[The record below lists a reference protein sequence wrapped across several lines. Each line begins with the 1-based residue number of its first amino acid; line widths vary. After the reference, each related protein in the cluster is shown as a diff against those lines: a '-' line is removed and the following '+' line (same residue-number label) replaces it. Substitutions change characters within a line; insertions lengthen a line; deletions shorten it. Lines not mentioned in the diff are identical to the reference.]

1 MNKKITL
8 LSMLLLTCF
17 IGVSQASLKVT
28 EIWPGNEPGDNLT
41 SDWFEIT
48 NTGSTA
54 WLSSVDADLYYDD
67 DSQDP
72 TKAAIIEGISQIQP
86 GAHVIVIIG
95 KSTDITEFSAV
106 WSKDYNLS
114 GIEIGFTDGSGLG
127 GGGDAVTLF
136 LGDPTVTSNIID
148 FQAYPNADANGGQS
162 YDVALAAFSTAANAN
177 NAAAT
182 TQTKNNEGQ
191 SAIGSPCNQGPLAA
205 GFDLIVTEIWPG
217 NNPGGNLT
225 EDWFEI
231 KNNGLTAWVASTDGN
246 LYYDDDSQDP
256 ANAAIIEGIASIQPG
271 ERVIVILGDAT
282 KANDFKN
289 LWTLD
294 YDMTDI
300 QVGFNDGS
308 GLGKNGDGVTL
319 FLGDPLATA
328 NIIDYATYPSTAG
341 FGGQSY
347 DVEFGTYSTVG
358 NTSNAGA
365 TNTTVNNEGQAAIAS
380 PGNQGPLA
388 FTIPTLTITVDTA
401 KLSNFLD
408 LPEQNIGSASGV
420 VNDPTDPTSIYG
432 IPFIIS
438 DIETPV
444 ADLQVSVSSSDESV
458 VPNANLVLT
467 GADANH
473 LLKITPIALGFT
485 TITVTVQDTDLNTAT
500 YTINYAASEASVSP
514 STSRF
519 YTGASDG
526 STGITVEDDYIW
538 IGDDEDQTIRL
549 YDGTQSGLPLKS
561 IDFNA
566 DLGSTE
572 EADLE
577 GSFRLNNTIFW
588 TGSTSE
594 ADRSVIFTTEVSGS
608 GANSNLTYGDKYNS
622 LHDDLVAWDTNNDHG
637 LGANYFGLTNVIE
650 IEALALAP
658 NSTTT
663 AYLGLRSSTSENKA
677 IVIPVTNFT
686 SLPGMAAGSATF
698 GTPIFLDLNGRSL
711 RSMECNDGGCVL
723 IGGPF
728 NIQSDF
734 KLYTWTGVATD
745 APEMRSAD
753 LTALNTQGSFEGIA
767 SLPSSTFLGV
777 DGDTDSIKLLVD
789 LGATVIYND
798 GEENKGQREEW
809 KKFRTD
815 IVTLGPVAQP
825 VIQTPVINEFVANHV
840 GNNTAEFIEIF
851 GAPFTDYSAYSLL
864 IVNGEAGNTGTI
876 STAHNLGTT
885 DENGFWSTAF
895 LNDDIENGTIT
906 LLLVENYTGTYGDD
920 IDTTDNGVIDATYW
934 TTIVDGIA
942 ISNGG
947 ANEYTY
953 AVALM
958 PNYDGDAST
967 VGGASRIPN
976 GLDTDS
982 ASDWVRNDFD
992 GEGFTGFTG
1001 TPVEGESLNTR
1012 LANNK
1017 LVGPILSITEIWAGN
1032 DQGSN
1037 LTADWFEI
1045 TNNGPLAWT
1054 PASGGLYFDDDS
1066 QDPAS
1071 AVLINGITS
1080 IQPGE
1085 SVIAIDD
1092 SNADEFIAVWGGV
1105 YNLTD
1110 VQIGTYAGAGLG
1122 GGGDTVTL
1130 WIGDPTTVGN
1140 IVDAQA
1146 FPDTASAPGK
1156 SYNVEKGAFSV
1167 IAEAAYFSVATAVND
1182 ANEAAVGSP
1191 GNQGPL
1197 LSHKENIA
1205 ELNTVKVFPV
1215 PFNDAL
1221 HLQLNLQ
1228 APVTS
1233 NVQIIDILGTSV
1245 YNQTMELS
1253 SGKTTLDFVSNL
1265 PSGIYILRIAALNKA
1280 IKIVKK

>member
-1 MNKKITL
+1 MKKITL
-8 LSMLLLTCF
+8 FSALLLTCF
-17 IGVSQASLKVT
+17 IGTSQAILKVT
-28 EIWPGNEPGDNLT
+28 EIWPGNEPGNNLT

-48 NTGSTA
+48 NEGTTA
-54 WLSSVDADLYYDD
+54 WVSGVDADLYYDD

-72 TKAAIIEGISQIQP
+72 TKAVIIEGITEIKP

-95 KSTDITEFSAV
+95 EITDIDEFNHV
-106 WSKDYNLS
+106 WSQDYNMT
-114 GIEIGFTDGSGLG
+114 GIEIGYTDGPGLG
-127 GGGDAVTLF
+127 GGGDGVTLF
-136 LGDPTVTSNIID
+136 LGDPTLTSNIID
-148 FQAYPNADANGGQS
+148 FQAYPDADANGGQS

-177 NAAAT
+177 HAAPT
-182 TQTKNNEGQ
+182 TQTVNDEGQ
-191 SAIGSPCNQGPLAA
+191 AAIGSPGNQGPLAA
-205 GFDLIVTEIWPG
+205 GFDLMVTEIWPG
-217 NNPGGNLT
+217 NDPGDNLT
-225 EDWFEI
+225 ADWFEI
-231 KNNGLTAWVASTDGN
+231 KNNGLTAWVASTDGA

-256 ANAAIIEGIASIQPG
+256 ASADIIEGISAIQPG

-282 KANDFKN
+282 EANDFKT

-294 YDMTDI
+294 YDMTGI
-300 QVGFNDGS
+300 QVGYCAGS
-308 GLGKNGDGVTL
+308 GLGKGGDGVTL
-319 FLGDPLATA
+319 FLGDPLVTA
-328 NIIDYATYPSTAG
+328 NMIDYATYPDTNG

-347 DVEFGTYSTVG
+347 DVEFTTYSTVG
-358 NTSNAGA
+358 NASQAGA
-365 TNTTVNNEGQAAIAS
+365 TNTSMNDEGQAAIAS

-388 FTIPTLTITVDTA
+388 TSTPTLTITVDTA
-401 KLSNFLD
+401 NLSNFLD

-420 VNDPTDPTSIYG
+420 VHDPTDPASIYG
-432 IPFIIS
+432 IPFLVS
-438 DIETPV
+438 DVETPV
-444 ADLQVSVSSSDESV
+444 ADLQVSVASSDESV

-467 GADANH
+467 GTDANR
-473 LLKITPIALGFT
+473 LLKITPTALGFT

-514 STSRF
+514 TTSHF

-549 YDGTQSGLPLKS
+549 YNGNQSGLPVKS

-572 EADLE
+572 EVDIE
-577 GSFRLNNTIFW
+577 GSFRLNNTIYW
-588 TGSTSE
+588 TGSTAE

-608 GANSNLTYGDKYNS
+608 GANSTLTYGDKYNS

-637 LGANYFGLTNVIE
+637 LGANYFGLSQVIE
-650 IEALALAP
+650 VEALALAP

-663 AYLGLRSSTSENKA
+663 AYLGLRSSTSENNA

-728 NIQSDF
+728 NIQNDF
-734 KLYTWTGVATD
+734 KLYTWTGLATD
-745 APEMRSAD
+745 TPEMRSAD
-753 LTALNTQGSFEGIA
+753 LTALHTNGSFEGIA
-767 SLPSSTFLGV
+767 DLPNSTFLGT
-777 DGDTDSIKLLVD
+777 DGDTDTIKLLVD

-798 GEENKGQREEW
+798 GNENKDQRVQW

-825 VIQTPVINEFVANHV
+825 IIQTPVINEFVANHA
-840 GNNTAEFIEIF
+840 GNNTNEFIEIF
-851 GAPFTDYSAYSLL
+851 GAPFTDYSAYS
-864 IVNGEAGNTGTI
+864 VVVVQADEGSTGNIT
-876 STAHNLGTT
+876 SSHNLGTT
-885 DENGFWSTAF
+885 DENGFWSTGF
-895 LNDDIENGTIT
+895 LTDVIGNGSIS
-906 LLLVENYTGTYGDD
+906 LLLVENYTGSVGND
-920 IDTTDNGVIDATYW
+920 IDTADDGAIDTVYW
-934 TTIVDGIA
+934 STIVDGIGV
-942 ISNGG
+942 IDGG
-947 ANEYTY
+947 LNDFAYVVSLVPNFDGGSTTY
-953 AVALM
+953 
-958 PNYDGDAST
+958 
-967 VGGASRIPN
+967 GGASRMPN
-976 GLDTDS
+976 GTDTDS
-982 ASDWVRNDFD
+982 PNDWIRNDFN
-992 GEGFTGFTG
+992 GEGFSGFTG
-1001 TPVEGESLNTR
+1001 TPTEGEALNTPGS
-1012 LANNK
+1012 NNK
-1017 LVGPILSITEIWAGN
+1017 LVGPILNITEIWAGN

-1045 TNNGPLAWT
+1045 TNNGPIAWT

-1066 QDPAS
+1066 QDPNA
-1071 AVLINGITS
+1071 AVLISGITS

-1092 SNADEFIAVWGGV
+1092 ANADEFIAVWGAY

-1146 FPDTASAPGK
+1146 FPDTATAPGQ
-1156 SYNVEKGAFSV
+1156 SYDVEKGAFSV
-1167 IAEAAYFSVATAVND
+1167 IGDGMYKPVATAVND

-1191 GNQGPL
+1191 GNQGPT
-1197 LSHKENIA
+1197 LSDLETNA
-1205 ELNTVKVFPV
+1205 SVNTVKVFPV
-1215 PFNDAL
+1215 PFNDYL
-1221 HLQLNLQ
+1221 NLQLNLQ
-1228 APVTS
+1228 APVSS
-1233 NVQIIDILGTSV
+1233 NVEIIDILGTSV
-1245 YNQTMELS
+1245 YNETMVLS
-1253 SGKTTLDFVSNL
+1253 SGKTTLGFVSNL
-1265 PSGIYILRIAALNKA
+1265 PSGIYILRIAALNTA
-1280 IKIVKK
+1280 IKIVKQ